1 MAAKTEHFSVLKD
14 AQAAASSPDLD
25 VWLSASAG
33 TGKTYVLA
41 ARVLRLLLRPGVRP
55 ESILCLTF
63 TRAGAAEMAERVHR
77 RLAWWAR
84 LDEDALRR
92 ELTARLRAR
101 T

>member
-1 MAAKTEHFSVLKD
+1 MVVKIEPLAFLKAEQ
-14 AQAAASSPDLD
+14 AQASDPHDH

-55 ESILCLTF
+55 DAILCLTF
-63 TRAGAAEMAERVHR
+63 TRAGAAEMAERVHT

-84 LDEDALRR
+84 LDDNGLCR
-92 ELTARLRAR
+92 ELTDRKSVV
-101 T
+101 